1 MRNLD
6 NVIGDVDDVSNTEA
20 ALTDF
25 DCESEGGSRYG
36 VDETAITL
44 HSNIRQTNCP
54 SMSFASKQVCCT
66 LSFIHF
72 DICSEYVKSRY
83 LPRI

>member
-25 DCESEGGSRYG
+25 DPESEGASRYG
-36 VDETAITL
+36 VDETDCHNLAQQYSTNKLSVNVIRVEAGVL
-44 HSNIRQTNCP
+44 HALIH
-54 SMSFASKQVCCT
+54 SF
-66 LSFIHF
+66 
-72 DICSEYVKSRY
+72 
-83 LPRI
+83 